1 MNIMNRKLITQIKN
15 ECRDNIWMIVE
26 LTVVAVA
33 IWLLTIFL
41 FMAVYPKF
49 DETGTDINDVYKI
62 KIKTIDSQSPEY
74 QDFGDSQKET
84 EFADMRMLMRRIR
97 KSPYV
102 EAAAFSCNAMPYQ
115 YNYQGNG
122 LNPIGSTDSILYNG
136 NVRMGSPE
144 IVRVLR
150 PVSHDNLSYSEME
163 DMLRKGGILIS
174 HSPLYDRQRDTR
186 KLIGQKVMLFDT
198 VYPKLISGIIS
209 DMKRSEYEHQIGT
222 ILAPID
228 ESQDNMLSFSSEI
241 AVRVKSGMG
250 KKFEEE
256 FLTDRNMRKL
266 RNVYLTELTDM
277 ADARR
282 DTQYSQDTQV
292 RLIVA
297 GIMFLLIIIFLGLL
311 GTFWFRIRQRSA
323 EIALR
328 MTCGATS
335 GDIFRRTIGEG
346 ILLLLIT
353 MIPTLIIEVILHF
366 KFVVDESFP
375 FWLPEWLPSAAAFAF
390 TLIIMAAMIVAGVV
404 FPARKAMKIEPAI
417 ALKEE

>member
-1 MNIMNRKLITQIKN
+1 
-15 ECRDNIWMIVE
+15 
-26 LTVVAVA
+26 
-33 IWLLTIFL
+33 
-41 FMAVYPKF
+41 
-49 DETGTDINDVYKI
+49 
-62 KIKTIDSQSPEY
+62 
-74 QDFGDSQKET
+74 
-84 EFADMRMLMRRIR
+84 
-97 KSPYV
+97 
-102 EAAAFSCNAMPYQ
+102 
-115 YNYQGNG
+115 
-122 LNPIGSTDSILYNG
+122 
-136 NVRMGSPE
+136 
-144 IVRVLR
+144 
-150 PVSHDNLSYSEME
+150 
-163 DMLRKGGILIS
+163 
-174 HSPLYDRQRDTR
+174 
-186 KLIGQKVMLFDT
+186 MLFDT